1 MDAELAQLLQRWGY
15 AAVFVG
21 TLLEGETV
29 MLMAGFAAHQGY
41 LHLPLVIGSAFAGG
55 LLGDQLL
62 FLIGRWRG
70 PRLLARFPRLQA
82 PAARASALLDRHQ
95 MSIIFGVR
103 FMYGLRTAGPLAI
116 GMSQVPVLRFVVF
129 NMLGAAVWA
138 TLFSVIGYAVGP
150 AAERIVGTV
159 RDYEKDALIGLAV
172 LGCVIGLVHWMR
184 RARAHRAGR

>member
-1 MDAELAQLLQRWGY
+1 
-15 AAVFVG
+15 
-21 TLLEGETV
+21 
-29 MLMAGFAAHQGY
+29 
-41 LHLPLVIGSAFAGG
+41 
-55 LLGDQLL
+55 
-62 FLIGRWRG
+62 
-70 PRLLARFPRLQA
+70 
-82 PAARASALLDRHQ
+82 
-95 MSIIFGVR
+95 
-103 FMYGLRTAGPLAI
+103 MYGLRTAGPLAI